1 MLYTEN
7 VCKTFSEFQ
16 TITNQNGGGGEK
28 AAGKNRSLP
37 AVQTQVAGL
46 AENALQKLPFCHL
59 QQKLIQGMYYQILNS
74 VPE

>member
-28 AAGKNRSLP
+28 AAGKNRNFP
-37 AVQTQVAGL
+37 AVQT
-46 AENALQKLPFCHL
+46 
-59 QQKLIQGMYYQILNS
+59 
-74 VPE
+74 

>member
-16 TITNQNGGGGEK
+16 TITNHNGGGGEK

-37 AVQTQVAGL
+37 DVQA
-46 AENALQKLPFCHL
+46 
-59 QQKLIQGMYYQILNS
+59 
-74 VPE
+74 